1 MIKIDHLTKKYSSG
15 KGVFDVSFEVQKG
28 EVFGF
33 LGPNGAGKTTTI
45 RQLLGFTNADEGFC
59 TINDLDSR
67 LYSKEIHKSLGY
79 LPGEISFFD
88 DMTGNEFMNFMQSLH
103 GYKDKTIRNQLIERF
118 ELESDR
124 KIKKMS
130 KGMKQKVALITAFMH
145 DPDILILDEPTSGL
159 DPLMQKR
166 FIEFIIEQKELGKT
180 ILMSSHMFEEVE
192 RTCERVAI
200 IKEGRIVAI
209 EKISD
214 LRLKIG
220 KKYLVNLKDN
230 ESMNKILSSSLDAK
244 MISSNQIEITLHNNT
259 NEMLSVLS
267 QVDVDAI
274 DSVDQSLEQIF
285 ISYYGKEDSK

>member
-15 KGVFDVSFEVQKG
+15 KGIFNVSFEVQKG

-45 RQLLGFTNADEGFC
+45 RQLLGFTNADEGYC
-59 TINDLDSR
+59 TINGLDSR
-67 LYSKEIHKSLGY
+67 LHSKDIHKSLGY

-103 GYKDKTIRNQLIERF
+103 SHKDKTIRNQLIERF

-145 DPDILILDEPTSGL
+145 NPDILILDEPTSGL

-166 FIEFIIEQKELGKT
+166 FIEFILEQKALGKT

-214 LRLKIG
+214 LNEKVI
-220 KKYLVNLKDN
+220 KQYLVSLKDN
-230 ESMNKILSSSLDAK
+230 ESVSKLLSSSLDTK
-244 MISSNQIEITLHNNT
+244 IVNTHQVEITLHNNT
-259 NEMLSVLS
+259 NEMLGVLS
-267 QVDVDAI
+267 DLNVDNI
-274 DSVDQSLEQIF
+274 DSVEQSLEQIF
-285 ISYYGKEDSK
+285 ISYYGKENAK